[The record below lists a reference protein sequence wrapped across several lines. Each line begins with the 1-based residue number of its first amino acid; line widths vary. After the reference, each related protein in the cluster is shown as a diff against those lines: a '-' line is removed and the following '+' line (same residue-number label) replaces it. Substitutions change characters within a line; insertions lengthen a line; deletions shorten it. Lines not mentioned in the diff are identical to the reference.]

1 MARRKKRRSQ
11 FRDASEVHRDK
22 ANHAFS
28 DSAHHAALAKRA
40 AEKGSCASALKELL
54 IANGAY
60 EEAKAHVESGGR
72 SGASRWSAAAR
83 RGGSGGGG
91 GGGGARLCLGGRS
104 GASRWSAAARRAV
117 SGAEREVGS
126 SCFCL
131 RD

>member
-1 MARRKKRRSQ
+1 MARRSKKRRRI
-11 FRDASEVHRDK
+11 FGSEPAIHRDK

-40 AEKGSCASALKELL
+40 AERGECGNALHELL

-60 EEAKAHVESGGR
+60 EEARAHVESNGGR
-72 SGASRWSAAAR
+72 SSSRWAVT
-83 RGGSGGGG
+83 
-91 GGGGARLCLGGRS
+91 
-104 GASRWSAAARRAV
+104 ARRAV
-117 SGAEREVGS
+117 SGAESEVGS